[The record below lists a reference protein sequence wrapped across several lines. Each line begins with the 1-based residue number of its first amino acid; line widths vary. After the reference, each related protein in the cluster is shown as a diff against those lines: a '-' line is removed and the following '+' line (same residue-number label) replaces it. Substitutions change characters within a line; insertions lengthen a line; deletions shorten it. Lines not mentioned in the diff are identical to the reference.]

1 MAAHSLYS
9 PSAMARIIPCPPS
22 AALSA
27 NLPQNTN
34 PKAEEGTRVHK
45 VIEHALRTKTV
56 PPAFPWK
63 TADNMPDHEV
73 VQRVFSYVDQL
84 GPGRILSE
92 HRVTLLSNV
101 WGTLDIGHIPNPTSL
116 FSNSAITVFDYKNG
130 GYDVQA
136 KDNAQL
142 LTYAATFLDEYP
154 DVQWFRLVV
163 FQPNSWGA
171 QGEDDNGFK
180 QYIHNRAEVEAH
192 RQAVIDAVN
201 YAGPPRPGPHC
212 RWCPAIPAC
221 PAMSQD
227 AYFLMAAISRDRSSL
242 SPHELARMLRIIRA
256 VSDMR
261 DTLEGYLTE
270 ALKAGAIVEG
280 TELKPSTKWQQWN
293 NEREAVVH
301 LWQAYGPRGVK
312 PLTVAQARKL
322 GSVGEQYA
330 LMASHKPES
339 EYKARY

>member
-1 MAAHSLYS
+1 
-9 PSAMARIIPCPPS
+9 MARILACPPS

-34 PKAEEGTRVHK
+34 AKAEEGIRIHK
-45 VIEHALRTKTV
+45 VIEKSLRTNTT
-56 PPAFPWK
+56 PPVFPWK
-63 TADNMPDHEV
+63 TADNLPDHEV
-73 VQRVFSYVDQL
+73 VQRVFAYIAQL
-84 GPGRILSE
+84 GPGKLLVE
-92 HRVTLLSNV
+92 HRVTLSANV
-101 WGTLDIGHIPNPTSL
+101 WGTLDISHIPAS
-116 FSNSAITVFDYKNG
+116 FFDVSNNAITVFDYKNG
-130 GYDVQA
+130 GFDVQA
-136 KDNAQL
+136 KNNAQL

-154 DVQWFRLVV
+154 DAQWFRLVV

-171 QGEDDNGFK
+171 QGDDDNGFK
-180 QYIHNRAEVEAH
+180 QHVHSRAEIEAH
-192 RQAVIDAVN
+192 RQRVIEAVN

-242 SPHELARMLRIIRA
+242 SPYELVRMLRIIRA
-256 VSDMR
+256 VSDMK

-270 ALKAGAIVEG
+270 ALKAGAVVEG
-280 TELKPSTKWQQWN
+280 TELKPSTRWQQWN
-293 NEREAVVH
+293 NEREAIMH

-322 GSVGEQYA
+322 GTVGEQYA
-330 LMASHKPES
+330 MMASHKPES
-339 EYKARY
+339 ELKARY